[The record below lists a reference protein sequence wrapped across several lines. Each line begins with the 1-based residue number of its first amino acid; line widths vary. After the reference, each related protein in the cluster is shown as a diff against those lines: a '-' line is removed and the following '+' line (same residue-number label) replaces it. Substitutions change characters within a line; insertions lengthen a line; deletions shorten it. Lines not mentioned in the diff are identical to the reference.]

1 MENKNKIRTF
11 WDWKSNKN
19 ENIEPQ
25 KKKKIISN
33 IYLILVV
40 A

>member
-25 KKKKIISN
+25 KKNNNK
-33 IYLILVV
+33 
-40 A
+40 

>member
-25 KKKKIISN
+25 KKKNNK
-33 IYLILVV
+33 
-40 A
+40 

>member
-19 ENIEPQ
+19 ENIEPL
-25 KKKKIISN
+25 KKKKRN
-33 IYLILVV
+33 K
-40 A
+40 